1 MKKLIVLQVCDLF
14 LTFEFMYDFYF
25 DNFGKCQ
32 KEVQL
37 KMKKEKHKGQRS

>member
-1 MKKLIVLQVCDLF
+1 
-14 LTFEFMYDFYF
+14 MYDFYF
-25 DNFGKCQ
+25 YNFRECQ